1 MSLYDRRAI
10 LGGLGLALLGLPG
23 CLRPMLAKGGAA
35 AELRGRVAFPTIDDR
50 FGYFLNESLLSRL
63 GRTGTAEYRLE
74 ISRTIKE
81 AGVAIARDS
90 SATRTNLLVE
100 ASWRLVRVSD
110 GKTLMSDELLLQSG
124 YNATT
129 SLYATRQTRR
139 DIERRLARSLG
150 ERIARTVQAR
160 ANEIDV

>member
-1 MSLYDRRAI
+1 MSLSDRRAV

-35 AELRGRVAFPTIDDR
+35 ANLRGRVSYPSINDR
-50 FGYFLNESLLSRL
+50 FGYFMNESLSSRL
-63 GRTGTAEYRLE
+63 GRTGTAAYRLE
-74 ISRTIKE
+74 IARTITE

-90 SATRTNLLVE
+90 SATRINLLVK
-100 ASWRLVRVSD
+100 ANWRLVRVSD
-110 GKTLMSDELLLQSG
+110 GKALMTDELVLQSG

-139 DIERRLARSLG
+139 DIERRLARNLG
-150 ERIARTVQAR
+150 ERIARTLQAR
-160 ANEIDV
+160 ADEIDT

>member
-1 MSLYDRRAI
+1 MSLSDRRMV

-23 CLRPMLAKGGAA
+23 CLRPMLAKGEAA
-35 AELRGRVAFPTIDDR
+35 ADLRGRVSYPSIDDR
-50 FGYFLNESLLSRL
+50 FGYFLNESLSSRL
-63 GRTGTAEYRLE
+63 GRTGTAIYRLDVARA
-74 ISRTIKE
+74 ISE

-90 SATRTNLLVE
+90 SATRINLLVT
-100 ASWRLVRVSD
+100 ANWRLVRISD
-110 GKTLMSDELLLQSG
+110 GKAMLTDKLVLQSG

-139 DIERRLARSLG
+139 DIERRLAINLG

-160 ANEIDV
+160 AGEIDA